1 MVFIMDCYK
10 KQMGNIKKRFLLS
23 ILFVGLIL
31 TNVAFADGIRLRQIQ
46 FEPIDQNW
54 VINASYQ
61 IELPTDLSDAVKKG
75 ITFHF
80 VTEFNVTRGRW
91 YWFEEKPISAL
102 KSIKLSY
109 QPLTQ
114 LYRINVGALTVSA
127 NTLEEALIQV
137 GAIAGWQ
144 VAELSALENGKQYD
158 AAIRMRLDLS
168 QLPKPFQINA
178 LNAREWNL
186 VSEWQHFTVT
196 PKYKVVAK

>member
-1 MVFIMDCYK
+1 MSHLK
-10 KQMGNIKKRFLLS
+10 KLFL
-23 ILFVGLIL
+23 INALFVGIL
-31 TNVAFADGIRLRQIQ
+31 FSTMTFAEGIKLRQIQ

-61 IELPTDLSDAVKKG
+61 LELPPELSDAVKKG

-91 YWFEEKPISAL
+91 YWIEEKPITAI
-102 KSIKLSY
+102 KNIKLSY

-114 LYRINVGALTVSA
+114 LYRVNVGALTLSA
-127 NTLEEALIQV
+127 NSLEEALIQV

-144 VAELSALENGKQYD
+144 VAELNALESGKQYE
-158 AAIRMRLDLS
+158 ASIRMRLDLS

-186 VSEWQHFTVT
+186 TSDWHPF
-196 PKYKVVAK
+196 VVAPRYRIVTK